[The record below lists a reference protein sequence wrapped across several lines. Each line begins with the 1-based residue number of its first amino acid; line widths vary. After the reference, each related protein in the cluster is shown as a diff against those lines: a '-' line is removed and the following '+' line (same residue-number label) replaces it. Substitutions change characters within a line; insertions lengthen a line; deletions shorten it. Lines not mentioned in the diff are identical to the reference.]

1 MSTFPWTPDVL
12 DSLPSLLAFASES
25 ELRQMEQDLPRL
37 SPATFALWT
46 SQGKWRRAKHLDY
59 LDREI
64 IAAIHDAA
72 AGLLD
77 GLIVTMPPQ
86 HGKSHLCS
94 CYTPAWY
101 LGTYPDRRVILA
113 GYEAD
118 FAAGW
123 GRRARNLLE
132 DHGRLFGVAV
142 SKRSSATHRWD
153 IEGHDGGMTTS
164 GVGGPITGRGA
175 HLLII
180 DDPIKNDEE
189 ARSAAQR
196 QKQWD
201 WWQSTASTRL
211 RPGGLAVL
219 IQTRWHRDDLAG
231 RILRETGGKRWRVV
245 KLPALAEDNDPLG
258 RMPGEALWPEVYSAE
273 HLERVRESH
282 TDYYWQAMYQQ
293 NPLAEGAMEWPEK
306 WFGPDIWFDQWPQY
320 CQIKT
325 VALDPSKGTDAK
337 HGDYSAFV
345 MLLVDQQGILYVDA
359 DLARRNCEL
368 IVDTAIEIQRQFQP
382 HAFAIEENQFQHL
395 LVSIV
400 NERSTRAGV
409 PMPIYTVNNSV
420 NKQVRIRRL
429 TQYLGQ
435 KQIRFKAGSHGAK
448 LLVNQ
453 LREFPLAEHDD
464 GPDALEMAIRLAGEM
479 LLNAQQP
486 AEPQY
491 VPIYL
496 KPEYWKW

>member
-1 MSTFPWTPDVL
+1 MSVSPWTPDAL
-12 DSLPSLLAFASES
+12 DSLPSLLAYANEN
-25 ELRQMEQDLPRL
+25 ELRQMERDLPLL
-37 SPATFALWT
+37 SPATFALTT

-59 LDREI
+59 LDR
-64 IAAIHDAA
+64 AITRAIDDAA
-72 AGLLD
+72 AGLID

-86 HGKSHLCS
+86 HGKSALCS
-94 CYTPAWY
+94 CYLPAWY

-123 GRRARNLLE
+123 GRKARNLLE
-132 DHGRLFGVAV
+132 EHGRVFGVAV

-175 HLLII
+175 HLLVI

-189 ARSAAQR
+189 ARSSTQR

-211 RPGGLAVL
+211 RPGGLTVL

-231 RILRETGGKRWRVV
+231 RILREGNPNRWRLV
-245 KLPALAEDNDPLG
+245 KLPALAEADDPLG
-258 RMPGEALWPEVYSAE
+258 RAPGEALWPEVYSVE
-273 HLERVRESH
+273 HLERVRDSH
-282 TDYYWQAMYQQ
+282 TAYYWNAMYQQ
-293 NPLAEGAMEWPEK
+293 SPIAEGSTEWPDS
-306 WFGPDIWFDQWPQY
+306 WFGPDIWFDRWPDY
-320 CQIKT
+320 WQIKT

-345 MLLVDQQGILYVDA
+345 MLLVAENGTLYVDA
-359 DLARRNCEL
+359 NLEVRNCEL
-368 IVDTAIEIQRQFQP
+368 IVDTAIEIQRQFNP
-382 HAFAIEENQFQHL
+382 DAFAIEENQFQHL
-395 LVSIV
+395 LATII
-400 NERSTRAGV
+400 NERSRRAGIV
-409 PMPIYTVNNSV
+409 LPLYTVNNSV

-429 TQYLGQ
+429 TPYLGQ
-435 KQIRFKAGSHGAK
+435 KQIRFKAGSPGAK

-453 LREFPLAEHDD
+453 LREFPLGDHDD
-464 GPDALEMAIRLAGEM
+464 GPDAAEMAIRLA
-479 LLNAQQP
+479 
-486 AEPQY
+486 AEQLSLPEPEPILT
-491 VPIYL
+491 VPFL
-496 KPEYWKW
+496 APEYWKW